1 MLTAGGAIIG
11 LVVGTD
17 VRLWAAA
24 ALLATLGLVEVTGR
38 AGRLPQNRRLV
49 PQTILAADG
58 VTGPLQFGFEMGT
71 GLRTYAPSAL
81 PLAVVVLALLWS
93 PTAAEGLAVGIGF
106 GLGRSLVL
114 PARRRDP
121 DEWDRRLSEA
131 KRAIAL
137 TLALPFGLVA
147 VGLLAG

>member
-1 MLTAGGAIIG
+1 M
-11 LVVGTD
+11 GTD
-17 VRLWAAA
+17 LRLWAAA
-24 ALLATLGLVEVTGR
+24 ALLVTLGLVEVSGR

-131 KRAIAL
+131 KRAITL
-137 TLALPFGLVA
+137 TLAVPFGFVA
-147 VGLLAG
+147 AGLLAG